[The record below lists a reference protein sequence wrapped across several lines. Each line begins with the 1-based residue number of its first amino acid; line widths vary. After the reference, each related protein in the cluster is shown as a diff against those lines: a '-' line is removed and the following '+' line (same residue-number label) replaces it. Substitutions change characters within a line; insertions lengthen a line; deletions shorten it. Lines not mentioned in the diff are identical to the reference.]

1 MKYFSLFSGVGGFE
15 LAIERAYENNNVGRI
30 TSTPDTESRRN
41 QPVSELCD
49 GVGRRSNAT
58 CVGFSEI
65 DKYAISVYQYHY
77 PKHKNYGD
85 ISKID
90 WNTVPDF
97 DLVVGGSPCQD
108 LSVAGK
114 QKGLSGERSGLFFE
128 FVRCLKEKQ
137 PTNFIWEN
145 VKGALSSS
153 RGWDFGRVQIEFS
166 EAGYDTEWQVLNAKD
181 FGVPQNRER
190 IFVVG
195 HLRGRSEPKVFPIRT
210 YNTNVIESGLATI
223 SAKTGLKEVG
233 VSPTLDTMYHKGLG
247 SKQAR
252 PCVLNKPTH
261 SNNRI
266 YSEIGISPAL
276 NTAQGGNRQPK
287 IEVREATKIGYAVAE
302 VGDSINFSVPN
313 SKTRRGRVGHGV
325 AQTLDT
331 ASNQATIDGMKIR
344 RLTPTECERL
354 MSWPDGW
361 TKTGAIGTFN
371 HPNALVHPI
380 VTETI
385 SDTQRYK
392 MCGNGVVSKV
402 VEAIIER
409 L

>member
-15 LAIERAYENNNVGRI
+15 LAINNVYANKNDEW
-30 TSTPDTESRRN
+30 TVPPLSTDRDLPDSNRR
-41 QPVSELCD
+41 VG
-49 GVGRRSNAT
+49 GVEEQCGV

-77 PKHKNYGD
+77 KHKNYGD
-85 ISKID
+85 IQEID

-114 QKGLSGERSGLFFE
+114 QKGLSGARSGLFFE

-137 PTNFIWEN
+137 PTNFIFEN
-145 VKGALSSS
+145 VKGMLSSS
-153 RGWDFGRVQIEFS
+153 SGWDFARVQIEFS
-166 EAGYDTEWQVLNAKD
+166 EAGYDVEWQVLNAKD

-195 HLRGRSEPKVFPIRT
+195 HLRGKSRPKVFPITTNYGEITQGNTEQNLVAVDRGILKPRT
-210 YNTNVIESGLATI
+210 TSNA
-223 SAKTGLKEVG
+223 
-233 VSPTLDTMYHKGLG
+233 LDANYYKGIDNH
-247 SKQAR
+247 QAR
-252 PCVLNKPTH
+252 TGV
-261 SNNRI
+261 
-266 YSEIGISPAL
+266 ISQK
-276 NTAQGGNRQPK
+276 NT
-287 IEVREATKIGYAVAE
+287 
-302 VGDSINFSVPN
+302 
-313 SKTRRGRVGHGV
+313 
-325 AQTLDT
+325 
-331 ASNQATIDGMKIR
+331 KIR
-344 RLTPTECERL
+344 RLTPLECERL
-354 MSWPDGW
+354 MSWPDDW
-361 TKTGAIGTFN
+361 TKYGITG
-371 HPNALVHPI
+371 
-380 VTETI
+380 EI

>member
-15 LAIERAYENNNVGRI
+15 LAINNVYDNRPNIRNRDKTLSEVQPI
-30 TSTPDTESRRN
+30 TTER
-41 QPVSELCD
+41 E
-49 GVGRRSNAT
+49 GGTT

-77 PKHKNYGD
+77 PNHKNYGD
-85 ISKID
+85 ISKIE

-114 QKGLSGERSGLFFE
+114 QKGLSGARSGLFFE

-153 RGWDFGRVQIEFS
+153 SGWDFARVQTEFS
-166 EAGYDTEWQVLNAKD
+166 EAGYDVEWQVLNAKD

-190 IFVVG
+190 VFIVG
-195 HLRGRSEPKVFPIRT
+195 HLRGKSEPKVFPIRT
-210 YNTNVIESGLATI
+210 TNTSTTYNRTI
-223 SAKTGLKEVG
+223 RGGGRGSLDAKHSWDIVQ
-233 VSPTLDTMYHKGLG
+233 VN
-247 SKQAR
+247 Q
-252 PCVLNKPTH
+252 PTH
-261 SNNRI
+261 SNDRV
-266 YSEIGISPAL
+266 YSDDGISPSL
-276 NTAQGGNRQPK
+276 NTMQGGRRQPK
-287 IEVREATKIGYAVAE
+287 IQIKEATKLGFAE
-302 VGDSINFSVPN
+302 VLPGDSINFSVPN

-331 ASNQATIDGMKIR
+331 ASNQGTIDGTRIR
-344 RLTPTECERL
+344 RLTPLECERL
-354 MSWPDGW
+354 MSWPDDW
-361 TKTGAIGTFN
+361 TKTGITG
-371 HPNALVHPI
+371 
-380 VTETI
+380 EI

-402 VEAIIER
+402 IEPIIEK
-409 L
+409 LWNNTPTTWE

>member
-15 LAIERAYENNNVGRI
+15 LAINNVYDNRPNIRNRDKTLSEVQPI
-30 TSTPDTESRRN
+30 TTER
-41 QPVSELCD
+41 E
-49 GVGRRSNAT
+49 GGTT

-77 PKHKNYGD
+77 PNHKNYGD
-85 ISKID
+85 ISKIE

-114 QKGLSGERSGLFFE
+114 QKGLSGARSGLFFE

-153 RGWDFGRVQIEFS
+153 NGWDFARVQIEFS
-166 EAGYDTEWQVLNAKD
+166 EAGYDIEWQVLNAKD

-195 HLRGRSEPKVFPIRT
+195 HLRGKSRPKVFPIRT
-210 YNTNVIESGLATI
+210 SSVKIAEECDRSFVDLTRREALGYKKRKDNRAGTIDANYYKGMANQERPGVIHQ
-223 SAKTGLKEVG
+223 VN
-233 VSPTLDTMYHKGLG
+233 
-247 SKQAR
+247 Q
-252 PCVLNKPTH
+252 PTH
-261 SNNRI
+261 SNDRV
-266 YSEIGISPAL
+266 YSDDGISPSL
-276 NTAQGGNRQPK
+276 NTMQGGRRQPK
-287 IEVREATKIGYAVAE
+287 IQIKEATKQGYAEAT

-331 ASNQATIDGMKIR
+331 ASNQGTIDGTRIR
-344 RLTPTECERL
+344 RLTPLECERL
-354 MSWPDGW
+354 MSWPDDW
-361 TKTGAIGTFN
+361 TKTGITG
-371 HPNALVHPI
+371 
-380 VTETI
+380 EI

-402 VEAIIER
+402 IEPIIEK
-409 L
+409 LWNNTPTTWE

>member
-15 LAIERAYENNNVGRI
+15 LAINNVYDFKKSR
-30 TSTPDTESRRN
+30 ESRQVENGPDCSIVKRN
-41 QPVSELCD
+41 VPYEQRAS
-49 GVGRRSNAT
+49 

-65 DKYAISVYQYHY
+65 DKYAVSVYQYHY

-85 ISKID
+85 ITQID

-153 RGWDFGRVQIEFS
+153 SGWDFARVQIEFS
-166 EAGYDTEWQVLNAKD
+166 EAGYDVEWQVLNAKD

-195 HLRGRSEPKVFPIRT
+195 HLRGKSEPKVFPIRT
-210 YNTNVIESGLATI
+210 TNEMATREGDTQTANTLTSN
-223 SAKTGLKEVG
+223 
-233 VSPTLDTMYHKGLG
+233 YWKGPAA
-247 SKQAR
+247 SR
-252 PCVLNKPTH
+252 PIVQVNNPTH
-261 SNNRI
+261 SNDRV
-266 YSEIGISPAL
+266 YSEDGISPSL
-276 NTAQGGNRQPK
+276 NTMQGGRRQPK
-287 IEVREATKIGYAVAE
+287 IEVVGNIYPISGHEAGNIYSRDGLSPTIKLNGPR
-302 VGDSINFSVPN
+302 PN
-313 SKTRRGRVGHGV
+313 KKNVSPKVFEGTR
-325 AQTLDT
+325 
-331 ASNQATIDGMKIR
+331 IR
-344 RLTPTECERL
+344 RLTPLECERL
-354 MSWPDGW
+354 MSWPDNW
-361 TKTGAIGTFN
+361 TKE
-371 HPNALVHPI
+371 PNV
-380 VTETI
+380 

-392 MCGNGVVSKV
+392 QCGNGLVSKV
-402 VEAIIER
+402 VEEIVRR
-409 L
+409 LYL